1 MATMVFDG
9 GLVDLTSGAPSG
21 GVPWVSTTYKLTL
34 LNSAYAAS
42 AGTRYASAFS
52 GFELSTAS
60 FTAGFGGLMRRTIS
74 SRAAT
79 LNGTSHY
86 MALTGDAV
94 TWSGL
99 SAGAVGAIVL
109 LRESGTDAVSPVLA
123 YYPVANVVTAGGDL
137 IVSAPASGFMVVS
150 TG

>member
-1 MATMVFDG
+1 MATTVFDG
-9 GLVDLTSGAPSG
+9 GLRDLTSGAPSG
-21 GVPWVSTTYKLTL
+21 GVPWVSNVYKLTL
-34 LNSAYAAS
+34 VTSAYAVS
-42 AGTRYASAFS
+42 AGELYASQFS

-79 LNGTSHY
+79 LNATSHY
-86 MALTGDAV
+86 MALTGDPV
-94 TWSGL
+94 TWSGI

-109 LRESGTDAVSPVLA
+109 LRESGTDALSPVVA
-123 YYPVANVVTAGGDL
+123 YYPVVNVVTAGGDL
-137 IVSAPASGFMVVS
+137 IVSAPASGFLVVS